1 MSSLIS
7 LEKMKSISSQSTK
20 NIFEGTALY
29 QEKINIWTLDY
40 EETVASVL
48 SVSTHKQVLVA
59 RLQKGEFDGIE
70 SLFRVSHDL

>member
-59 RLQKGEFDGIE
+59 RLQKGEFDWIE
-70 SLFRVSHDL
+70 SLFRISHDL

>member
-40 EETVASVL
+40 EETVASIL

-70 SLFRVSHDL
+70 SLFRISHDL